1 MTILAVDPGLLGAFC
16 RYDPK
21 IGRMEIVAMPTL
33 YREIGRK
40 KNRRLFCDE
49 PAIFGVV
56 TRFALDG
63 AKHLFIE
70 EVNGRPGQS
79 ASGAFTFGQGYG
91 AIRMAAIAN
100 GMTVEAVPPARWKAV
115 MKVTADKDATRE
127 RAKLLIPTHADLF
140 KLKKNDGLAEA
151 GLLAIYAQRKIDGE
165 PFTETEQQKIARA
178 RDARFDTNVR
188 KMVTREA
195 QSARMK
201 LRHVVETSD
210 DPDLAK
216 SLF

>member
-21 IGRMEIVAMPTL
+21 LGRLEVEAMPTL

-49 PAIFGVV
+49 PGIFAVV
-56 TRFALDG
+56 TRYALDG

-100 GMTVEAVPPARWKAV
+100 GLTIEAVPPARWKST
-115 MKVTADKDATRE
+115 MKVSADKDATRE
-127 RAKLLIPTHADLF
+127 RAKLLIPTHAHLF
-140 KLKKNDGLAEA
+140 MRKKDDGMAEA
-151 GLLAIYAQRKIDGE
+151 ALLALYAQRKIDGE
-165 PFTETEQQKIARA
+165 PFTDADRKKIAKA
-178 RDARFDTNVR
+178 RDARFDDGMRRQVA
-188 KMVTREA
+188 REA

-201 LRHVVETSD
+201 TRRAVELSD
-210 DPDLAK
+210 DPELAK

>member
-1 MTILAVDPGLLGAFC
+1 MTILAVDPGLSGAFC

-21 IGRMEIVAMPTL
+21 IGRLELVAMPTL

-49 PAIFGVV
+49 PGIFALV

-100 GMTVEAVPPARWKAV
+100 GLTIEAVPPARWKGV
-115 MKVTADKDATRE
+115 MRVPADKDATRE

-140 KLKKNDGLAEA
+140 SYKKNDGLAEA
-151 GLLAIYAQRKIDGE
+151 GLIALYAQRKIDGE
-165 PFTETEQQKIARA
+165 PFTEAEQAKIAKA
-178 RDARFDTNVR
+178 RDARFDDNVR
-188 KMVTREA
+188 KKVARTA

-201 LRHVVETSD
+201 MMRATQLSD
-210 DPDLAK
+210 DPELAK